1 MKTYEVLL
9 LEKVYGTVKV
19 KAMNEEQARHLALK
33 SRDVEWENPG
43 NVEVI
48 AVMVSEIG

>member
-1 MKTYEVLL
+1 MKIYEVLL
-9 LEKVYGTVKV
+9 MEKVYGTVKV
-19 KAMNEEQARHLALK
+19 KAVNEEQARHLALR
-33 SRDVEWENPG
+33 SRDVEWENPS